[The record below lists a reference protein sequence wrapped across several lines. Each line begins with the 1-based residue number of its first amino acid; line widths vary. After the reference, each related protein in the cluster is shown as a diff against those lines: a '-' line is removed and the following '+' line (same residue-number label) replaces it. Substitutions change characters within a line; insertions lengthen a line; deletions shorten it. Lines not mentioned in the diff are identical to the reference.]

1 MAAVLEGVEEEH
13 TTGSDKVIQLKRRER
28 WSSQVTVILT
38 HFHFKLTVTCNWDS
52 AAKIGRCIPWNTI
65 KH

>member
-28 WSSQVTVILT
+28 
-38 HFHFKLTVTCNWDS
+38 
-52 AAKIGRCIPWNTI
+52 
-65 KH
+65 